1 MMISS
6 LVIYDDPKAYLLGKW
21 EMIAYDLKITI
32 DGEDYYNEEDIPD
45 GGVEYHFKP
54 EGVVDYRF
62 FDSDTGE
69 DEEVGTGTYQKTDD
83 ELVIFRDDIP
93 YSFSIS
99 LLNKTRHNVKS
110 FEEGTDE
117 EGRYIEIEITQKFVK
132 M

>member
-6 LVIYDDPKAYLLGKW
+6 PVIDDEPKEYLLGKW

-99 LLNKTRHNVKS
+99 LLNKTRLNLKS